1 MTDLLLLEVAV
12 TLDVGERL
20 AEAGGLVQYALVVLF
35 AAIPVVEILV
45 VIPIA
50 IGLGLDP
57 VVTGVAAFGGN
68 VGSVYALVWSQ
79 GRLATWW
86 REWRDSGEQTD
97 DLESGRSARARRIWD
112 RYGLPG
118 LSIAAPILTGVH
130 LAALVALAAGSRRR
144 AVLWWMTI
152 GIAGWTVV
160 LVVASIFGSSL
171 LGIV

>member
-1 MTDLLLLEVAV
+1 MIDGIGLVA
-12 TLDVGERL
+12 TLAVGDTI
-20 AEAGGLVQYALVVLF
+20 AEAGGLVQYALVVVF

-57 VVTGVAAFGGN
+57 LVTGFAAFAGN
-68 VGSVYALVWSQ
+68 AGSVYALVWSQ

-86 REWRDSGEQTD
+86 RSWRGTDETSPAGEA
-97 DLESGRSARARRIWD
+97 RSRMARARTIWD

-118 LSIAAPILTGVH
+118 LSVAAPVLTGVH

-144 AVLWWMTI
+144 AVLWWMSLA
-152 GIAGWTVV
+152 IAGWTVV
-160 LVVASIFGSSL
+160 LVVASVFGISL
-171 LGIV
+171 LAVT